1 MPGNPRSR
9 VVPSIRE
16 RMPSRPRSGR
26 DSRRPG
32 SSRRRCCRRRCSP
45 SCTCRRRVFGSGRCW
60 RTGSNRALSRR
71 SIRRKRRRSPG
82 FRWPTSPIRR
92 TAGWCGTPVASSV
105 RPSGSPTWWCGA
117 SPPLWWTSCSNSAAG
132 RGRGTASGPSTCRTC
147 DEHPPVAREDPAMTV
162 VDVIVV
168 LLVIAAAVSGFRQG
182 FITAMFT
189 LVTAV
194 AGAIVAIQLAP
205 LLMAHVDDPTA
216 KIAIGIACVVV
227 GVGVGEVAG
236 STVGRAISQ
245 RISWRP
251 AQAVDR
257 TLGLFGYAIA
267 VLMVIWLIAV
277 PLASVPYPWLSSAMR
292 GSSVLA
298 GVNAVMPS
306 KAQDISAQLREVFTD
321 SGFPGILD
329 PLAATPITSVNP
341 PDPAAGSTAA
351 VAAAGDSILKV
362 RSVAESCSRS
372 MEGTGFVIG
381 AGKLLTN
388 AHVVA
393 GSNSATVEF
402 AGRTLDATV
411 VLYDAQRDLAVLD
424 VPGLTAAPLR
434 FASAPAAVGADAIV
448 AGYPLDGPYTLTPA
462 RVRASIQLRG
472 PNIYSSATVT
482 REVYTLRAQVRPGNS
497 GGPLLAPDGAVLGV
511 IFGAAI
517 DETDVG
523 FALTA
528 AEVAP
533 VVQAGLSDETAA
545 STEACTAA

>member
-1 MPGNPRSR
+1 
-9 VVPSIRE
+9 
-16 RMPSRPRSGR
+16 
-26 DSRRPG
+26 
-32 SSRRRCCRRRCSP
+32 
-45 SCTCRRRVFGSGRCW
+45 
-60 RTGSNRALSRR
+60 
-71 SIRRKRRRSPG
+71 
-82 FRWPTSPIRR
+82 
-92 TAGWCGTPVASSV
+92 
-105 RPSGSPTWWCGA
+105 
-117 SPPLWWTSCSNSAAG
+117 
-132 RGRGTASGPSTCRTC
+132 
-147 DEHPPVAREDPAMTV
+147 MTV

-277 PLASVPYPWLSSAMR
+277 PLASVPYPWLSSAIR

-306 KAQDISAQLREVFTD
+306 KAQDISAQLREVFND
-321 SGFPGILD
+321 SGFPAILD

-533 VVQAGLSDETAA
+533 VVQAGLSDQTAA

>member
-1 MPGNPRSR
+1 
-9 VVPSIRE
+9 
-16 RMPSRPRSGR
+16 
-26 DSRRPG
+26 
-32 SSRRRCCRRRCSP
+32 
-45 SCTCRRRVFGSGRCW
+45 
-60 RTGSNRALSRR
+60 
-71 SIRRKRRRSPG
+71 
-82 FRWPTSPIRR
+82 
-92 TAGWCGTPVASSV
+92 
-105 RPSGSPTWWCGA
+105 
-117 SPPLWWTSCSNSAAG
+117 
-132 RGRGTASGPSTCRTC
+132 
-147 DEHPPVAREDPAMTV
+147 MTV

-257 TLGLFGYAIA
+257 TLGLFGYAVA

-277 PLASVPYPWLSSAMR
+277 PLASVPYPWLSSAIR

-306 KAQDISAQLREVFTD
+306 KAQDISAQLREVFND
-321 SGFPGILD
+321 SGFPAILD
-329 PLAATPITSVNP
+329 PLAATPITSVAP
-341 PDPAAGSTAA
+341 PDPGAGSTEA
-351 VAAAGDSILKV
+351 VAVAGDSILKV

-533 VVQAGLSDETAA
+533 VVQAGLSDQTAA

>member
-1 MPGNPRSR
+1 
-9 VVPSIRE
+9 
-16 RMPSRPRSGR
+16 
-26 DSRRPG
+26 
-32 SSRRRCCRRRCSP
+32 
-45 SCTCRRRVFGSGRCW
+45 
-60 RTGSNRALSRR
+60 
-71 SIRRKRRRSPG
+71 
-82 FRWPTSPIRR
+82 
-92 TAGWCGTPVASSV
+92 
-105 RPSGSPTWWCGA
+105 
-117 SPPLWWTSCSNSAAG
+117 
-132 RGRGTASGPSTCRTC
+132 
-147 DEHPPVAREDPAMTV
+147 MTV

-277 PLASVPYPWLSSAMR
+277 PLASVPYPWLSSAIR

-298 GVNAVMPS
+298 GVNSVMPS
-306 KAQDISAQLREVFTD
+306 KAQDISAQLREVFND
-321 SGFPGILD
+321 SGFPAILD
-329 PLAATPITSVNP
+329 PLAATPITSVAP
-341 PDPAAGSTAA
+341 PDPGAGSTEA
-351 VAAAGDSILKV
+351 VAVAGDSILKV

-533 VVQAGLSDETAA
+533 VVQAGLSDQTAA

>member
-1 MPGNPRSR
+1 
-9 VVPSIRE
+9 
-16 RMPSRPRSGR
+16 
-26 DSRRPG
+26 
-32 SSRRRCCRRRCSP
+32 
-45 SCTCRRRVFGSGRCW
+45 
-60 RTGSNRALSRR
+60 
-71 SIRRKRRRSPG
+71 
-82 FRWPTSPIRR
+82 
-92 TAGWCGTPVASSV
+92 
-105 RPSGSPTWWCGA
+105 
-117 SPPLWWTSCSNSAAG
+117 
-132 RGRGTASGPSTCRTC
+132 
-147 DEHPPVAREDPAMTV
+147 MTV

-277 PLASVPYPWLSSAMR
+277 PLASVPYPWLSSAIR

-306 KAQDISAQLREVFTD
+306 KAQDISAQLREVFND
-321 SGFPGILD
+321 SGFPAILD

-434 FASAPAAVGADAIV
+434 FASAPAEVGADAIV

-533 VVQAGLSDETAA
+533 VVQAGLSDQTAA